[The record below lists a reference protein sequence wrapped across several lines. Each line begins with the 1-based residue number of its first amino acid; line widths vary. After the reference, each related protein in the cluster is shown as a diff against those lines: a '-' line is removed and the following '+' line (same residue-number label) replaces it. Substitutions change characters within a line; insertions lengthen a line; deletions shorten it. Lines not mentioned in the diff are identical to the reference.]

1 VKSAPTL
8 HLACIGL
15 GSNLGQSRKLLQESW
30 QALADHSDIFPQVL
44 SSPYRT
50 RPIGMESPH
59 WFINAVGLL
68 RTGLT
73 PEALLAVLLQVEQR
87 FGRTRSTDRSEY
99 QDRTLDLDLLLFDDL
114 VMHSPELNLPHMAM
128 HERLFVLEPLAEVAP
143 GLRHP
148 LLDKTIVELLE
159 ELRLMSDTEDVER
172 VHWLK

>member
-1 VKSAPTL
+1 
-8 HLACIGL
+8 
-15 GSNLGQSRKLLQESW
+15 
-30 QALADHSDIFPQVL
+30 
-44 SSPYRT
+44 
-50 RPIGMESPH
+50 METPH
-59 WFINAVGLL
+59 WFMNAVGLL
-68 RTGLT
+68 RTRLA

-114 VMHSPELNLPHMAM
+114 VMHSPELNLPHTAM